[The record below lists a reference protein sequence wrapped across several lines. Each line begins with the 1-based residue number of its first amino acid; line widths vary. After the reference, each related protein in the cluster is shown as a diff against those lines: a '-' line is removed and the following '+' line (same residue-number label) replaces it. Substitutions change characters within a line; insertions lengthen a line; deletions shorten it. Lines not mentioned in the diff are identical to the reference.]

1 MVISYMYL
9 FVALIVQLYLT
20 AVDRIIKM
28 IEIKIKWKIRNVC
41 LTASRTTAILEHAA
55 DALDG

>member
-1 MVISYMYL
+1 MYL